1 MVQIRQALGFVAS
14 PNARRRLSIATLIG
28 TCAVF
33 VVMVGW
39 ATVAAMFPAAVN
51 CSNPPARTTSI
62 PQEIEAL
69 SCAIALVLG
78 RITARPKI
86 QFRSE
91 LRDAAVVRSETS
103 DAAVERTDVDADRIR
118 ARAALWA
125 QAGLTGALFL
135 ITLLFAYEA
144 ATLQRLVWP
153 ITYDLRCA
161 NQAVPVPTLGIAVA
175 FCFLAGRWLWLPQ
188 PPKEG

>member
-1 MVQIRQALGFVAS
+1 MVPVRQALGSLFS
-14 PNARRRLSIATLIG
+14 LDTRRRLSVVTLVG
-28 TCAVF
+28 ACAIF

-39 ATVAAMFPAAVN
+39 AAVAAAFPAAVR
-51 CSNPPARTTSI
+51 CTNPPTRTTSI

-69 SCAIALVLG
+69 CCVIALLLG
-78 RITARPKI
+78 RLTARPKI
-86 QFRSE
+86 ELRSE
-91 LRDAAVVRSETS
+91 LRDAAAERSGI
-103 DAAVERTDVDADRIR
+103 AADRSR

-125 QAGLTGALFL
+125 QAGLMGALLL
-135 ITLLFAYEA
+135 ITWLFAYEA
-144 ATLQRLVWP
+144 TTLYKLVWP

-161 NQAVPVPTLGIAVA
+161 NQAVPVPTIGIALA